1 MKCPYCDFTGSRMAL
16 HGHLTDG
23 HPEEVKIYVDEASG
37 HLVFELT
44 CPICKDTTK
53 QALKKSAKVLE
64 QYQREIRM
72 VAYDL
77 LLYHLADSHAENG
90 EPS

>member
-1 MKCPYCDFTGSRMAL
+1 MEKL
-16 HGHLTDG
+16 
-23 HPEEVKIYVDEASG
+23 SG
-37 HLVFELT
+37 QLVFELT

-77 LLYHLADSHAENG
+77 LLYHLADSHSENN
-90 EPS
+90 EN